1 MLCFPILH
9 GKKDFAPGN
18 DGGGGGGGV
27 GGCPTAPPLSLRP

>member
-18 DGGGGGGGV
+18 DGGGGGGV
-27 GGCPTAPPLSLRP
+27 GGCPTALPLSLRP